1 MYEYKD
7 LLSIMSSGSIKKE
20 NYPGFRLFSV
30 EGKTDYQNEGKTQI
44 DKKIKENH
52 ELFEK
57 IDRSI
62 RFGNLEADLTEE
74 FEEGFLTRIEKC
86 RKDDPEHWS
95 IFLHMLKCLLLW
107 KRNRLK
113 KTILLILI

>member
-1 MYEYKD
+1 MFLVTRLLCINIED
-7 LLSIMSSGSIKKE
+7 LLSIMSSGSIEKE

-30 EGKTDYQNEGKTQI
+30 DGKKDYQNEGKAQI

-62 RFGNLEADLTEE
+62 RFGNVESDLAED
-74 FEEGFLTRIEKC
+74 FDEGFLVRIEKN

-95 IFLHMLKCLLLW
+95 ILFYL
-107 KRNRLK
+107 R
-113 KTILLILI
+113 